1 MRLSHTEEKYLK
13 VIYRQG
19 ENGTTTVSTNAI
31 AAALHTS
38 PAAVTDMVQR
48 LHEKGLVVYQKYQ
61 GVTISPT
68 GQAYALQIIRK
79 HFLWEVFLVEKLKLG
94 WEEVHEIAEQLEHIQ
109 SPALIQR
116 LDEFLGAPAYS
127 PHGNPIPNAQGEIVH
142 KASVVLTSLE
152 AGGSGIIIAIK
163 EATSPFL
170 QYLNKRNIYLG
181 AKIMVIEK
189 LPFDQS
195 MDISVDQLPK
205 INISQKV
212 SDNILIVP

>member
-13 VIYRQG
+13 VIYQQG
-19 ENGTTTVSTNAI
+19 DNGTAAVSTNVM
-31 AAALHTS
+31 AASLHTS
-38 PAAVTDMVQR
+38 PAAVTDMVQK
-48 LHEKGLVVYQKYQ
+48 LHEKELVVYQKYQ

-68 GQAYALQIIRK
+68 GKAHALQIIRK
-79 HFLWEVFLVEKLKLG
+79 HFLWEVFLVDKLKLG

-109 SPALIQR
+109 SPVLIQR
-116 LDEFLGAPAYS
+116 LDSFLGTPAYS
-127 PHGNPIPNAQGEIVH
+127 PHGNPIPNAQGEIAH

-152 AGGSGIIIAIK
+152 VGSSGIIIALK
-163 EATSPFL
+163 DGTSPFL

-181 AKIMVIEK
+181 AQISVVEK

-195 MDISVDQLPK
+195 MDVSIDQLPK
-205 INISQKV
+205 INISRQV